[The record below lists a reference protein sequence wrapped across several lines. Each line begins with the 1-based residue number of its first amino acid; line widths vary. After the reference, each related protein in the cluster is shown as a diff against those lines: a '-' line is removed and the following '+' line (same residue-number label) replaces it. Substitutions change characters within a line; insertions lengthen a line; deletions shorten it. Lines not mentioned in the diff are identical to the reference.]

1 MKVISIVI
9 FVFVAWGIFIL
20 FEKNNAKRLLLKY
33 QSNLFWI
40 DSNNIL
46 KILSKLKEIN
56 KKRGFEK
63 EDIVTYRHIII
74 FFNGSIVVILITVLI
89 AVIYKALI

>member
-1 MKVISIVI
+1 MKVISIVL
-9 FVFVAWGIFIL
+9 FVFVAWGLLIL

-46 KILSKLKEIN
+46 KILCKLKEIRLLLF
-56 KKRGFEK
+56 K
-63 EDIVTYRHIII
+63 
-74 FFNGSIVVILITVLI
+74 S
-89 AVIYKALI
+89 